1 MAKKRSRGAVSRRAA
16 ILLVAGVLA
25 YWPAFSAP
33 FLLDDRIAIL
43 NNAQIRTLTPLSSA
57 LSAPR
62 DTPVAGRPLVNL
74 SFAINY
80 AADALNPRGYRMT
93 NLAIHLVA
101 GLLLFGVI
109 RRTLLLPK
117 LSRRFGNRAPVL
129 AFAAALLW
137 TLHPLHSEVI
147 NYVTQR
153 TESMMGLCYFATL
166 YCSVRALAERGIGW
180 TVSAVL
186 SCAAGML
193 CKESMVTAPLAVVLI
208 DRVLVFDS
216 WREAFTARWR
226 LYGGLAATWLVLVG
240 LLAGSPRSS
249 AGFGSGISPWVY
261 LLNQTRMIVQYLKL
275 AAWPRGLVLDYGL
288 PQPLT
293 VADIWLSGLVVVAL
307 LLATV
312 VALVFRPALGL
323 LGAWFFMT
331 LSPTSSFVPISTEV
345 GAERRMYLPLVA
357 IVVLVVIAFDE
368 LRERVRRRGQL
379 STPASEKH
387 YEMAVLALLG
397 ALMVGGILLRNRE
410 YESMLTMS
418 QTIVS
423 RWPSG
428 RGLYHLGTT
437 LIESGRESE
446 GMSYLRASSRD
457 YPGALFAIGT
467 EQFAAGKTSEA
478 IATVERFIRALP
490 THVNVIAARD
500 MLARAYAIQGNLAAA
515 EDQARQLVKLAPTY
529 AAGHD
534 ILGRLLGSQ
543 GQFLAAAAEFQQVL
557 ALQPGNVAARQN
569 LEAMQRLA
577 ADADARTLLSR

>member
-293 VADIWLSGLVVVAL
+293 LW
-307 LLATV
+307 
-312 VALVFRPALGL
+312 
-323 LGAWFFMT
+323 
-331 LSPTSSFVPISTEV
+331 PTSGF
-345 GAERRMYLPLVA
+345 
-357 IVVLVVIAFDE
+357 
-368 LRERVRRRGQL
+368 
-379 STPASEKH
+379 PAWS
-387 YEMAVLALLG
+387 
-397 ALMVGGILLRNRE
+397 
-410 YESMLTMS
+410 S
-418 QTIVS
+418 S
-423 RWPSG
+423 RCCSPPSWRWCSG
-428 RGLYHLGTT
+428 RR
-437 LIESGRESE
+437 SGCWAP
-446 GMSYLRASSRD
+446 GSS
-457 YPGALFAIGT
+457 
-467 EQFAAGKTSEA
+467 
-478 IATVERFIRALP
+478 
-490 THVNVIAARD
+490 
-500 MLARAYAIQGNLAAA
+500 
-515 EDQARQLVKLAPTY
+515 
-529 AAGHD
+529 
-534 ILGRLLGSQ
+534 
-543 GQFLAAAAEFQQVL
+543 
-557 ALQPGNVAARQN
+557 
-569 LEAMQRLA
+569 
-577 ADADARTLLSR
+577 